1 MTFDNSNLPAIFC
14 KTESN
19 KKANSDAGSIQRIFM
34 ALFDPGKGLLLP
46 RDINAT
52 RTTLQ
57 SSYYCNYSD
66 AQTSRLK

>member
-19 KKANSDAGSIQRIFM
+19 KKANNDAGSIQRIFM

-52 RTTLQ
+52 RTTSTKLVLLRLQ
-57 SSYYCNYSD
+57 RRD
-66 AQTSRLK
+66 KHHD